1 MTSNEAAKIMDE
13 MEAAGFDTNMRRWN
27 DGDAVHA
34 ASYEVSATDRA
45 TGINI
50 VISTVEQWNERK
62 QAAAFEAQHSGA
74 PMTPPTRRR
83 SIIQADLSPYE
94 QREVAEMREWTGE
107 DNAKLVRRALRLL
120 YVALAAEQREREQQ
134 EATR

>member
-1 MTSNEAAKIMDE
+1 MKRNEAARVMDE
-13 MEAAGFDTNMRRWN
+13 MDAAGFDTNMRRWN

-62 QAAAFEAQHSGA
+62 QAAAFEAQHNGA
-74 PMTPPTRRR
+74 TAPTRRAAPVQVSPSGR
-83 SIIQADLSPYE
+83 LLEQLADL
-94 QREVAEMREWTGE
+94 RRWWGMRH
-107 DNAKLVRRALRLL
+107 NADVMRSAVNDAW
-120 YVALAAEQREREQQ
+120 YREQAKQDAKQQ
-134 EATR
+134 EVRE